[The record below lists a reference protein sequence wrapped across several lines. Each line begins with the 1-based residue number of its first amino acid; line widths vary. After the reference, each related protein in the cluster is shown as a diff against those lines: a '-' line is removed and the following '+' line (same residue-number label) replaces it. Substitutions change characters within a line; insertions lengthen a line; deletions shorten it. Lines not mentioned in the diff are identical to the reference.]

1 MMYQS
6 IKKSISIIVDN
17 PILTMSFVI
26 YLIFL
31 TFLMPKLFMW
41 QNIIVFALII
51 ILLLL
56 FTSAFFAGWLQ
67 MVKTAIENSK
77 KQEKTDEEKIKEFTQ
92 MKNDFFS
99 AVPVYILPIAGAI
112 ILYLIMFFAL
122 LTFNIK
128 FANHFIGSLDFL
140 VEKINSIPQ
149 DAQGLHAFLEALP
162 QDKILILWYWQ
173 ILFLFTFGL
182 FNFFIM
188 FWASAL
194 YYPEKCTTSPLSA
207 LKNSFFAIFKHPV
220 KSLALYTFIMILGML
235 FRSVSVFFATNVVL
249 YFIFMVLFIY
259 FWVFVFVL
267 IFDYYESRFYNHGD
281 NGCDLLGKNK
291 SVN

>member
-1 MMYQS
+1 MYRAIQ
-6 IKKSISIIVDN
+6 KSISIIIDN
-17 PILTMSFVI
+17 PILTLSFVI

-31 TFLMPKLFMW
+31 IFLMSYLFVG
-41 QNIIVFALII
+41 QNIILFVT

-56 FTSAFFAGWLQ
+56 LVFTSAFFAGWLQ
-67 MVKTAIENSK
+67 MVKTAITNSK
-77 KQEKTDEEKIKEFTQ
+77 KENRNDEEKIKDFSS
-92 MKNDFFS
+92 MKNDFF
-99 AVPVYILPIAGAI
+99 AAIPVYILPLLGGIV
-112 ILYLIMFFAL
+112 LYLIMFFL
-122 LTFNIK
+122 LVTFNIK

-149 DAQGLHAFLEALP
+149 DSQGLHAFFASMP

-173 ILFLFTFGL
+173 ILFLFTIGL
-182 FNFFIM
+182 FNFFMM

-194 YYPEKCTTSPLSA
+194 YYPEKCTTNPLSA
-207 LKNSFFAIFKHPV
+207 LKNSLIVIFKHPV
-220 KSLALYTFIMILGML
+220 KSFALYMFILILGL
-235 FRSVSVFFATNVVL
+235 IFRITSTLFATNVVF
-249 YFIFMVLFIY
+249 YFIFMILAIY

-291 SVN
+291 TCN

>member
-1 MMYQS
+1 MMHQS
-6 IKKSISIIVDN
+6 VKKSISIIIDN
-17 PILTMSFVI
+17 PVLTLSFVI

-31 TFLMPKLFMW
+31 TFVMPKLFVW
-41 QNIIVFALII
+41 QNVIVFALIV
-51 ILLLL
+51 LLILL

-77 KQEKTDEEKIKEFTQ
+77 KDERNEEERVKEFIQ

-99 AVPVYILPIAGAI
+99 AVPVYILPILGGI
-112 ILYLIMFFAL
+112 VLYFIMFFL
-122 LTFNIK
+122 LVAFNIK
-128 FANHFIGSLDFL
+128 FANHFIGRLDFI
-140 VEKINSIPQ
+140 VDTINSIPQ
-149 DAQGLHAFLEALP
+149 DSQALHAFVSSLP
-162 QDKILILWYWQ
+162 QDKIMILWSWQ
-173 ILFLFTFGL
+173 FLFLFTIGI
-182 FNFFIM
+182 FNFLIM

-207 LKNSFFAIFKHPV
+207 LKNSLFAIFKHPV
-220 KSLALYTFIMILGML
+220 KSLALYTFILILGML
-235 FRSVSVFFATNVVL
+235 FKIISISFATNVVL
-249 YFIFMVLFIY
+249 YFIFMVLAIY